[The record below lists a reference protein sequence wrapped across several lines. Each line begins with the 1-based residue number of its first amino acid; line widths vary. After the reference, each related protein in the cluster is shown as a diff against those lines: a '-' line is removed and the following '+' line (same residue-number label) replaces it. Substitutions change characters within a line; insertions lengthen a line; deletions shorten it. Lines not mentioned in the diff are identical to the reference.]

1 VYGPVKV
8 NLKQQFL
15 DELEGFIQNT
25 NIHVLV
31 GGDFNLVRKIEEK
44 SSGNANSHWMNA
56 FNEFVARIE
65 LRELHRSGGQYT

>member
-1 VYGPVKV
+1 MYGPVKV

-25 NIHVLV
+25 NIHVLFR
-31 GGDFNLVRKIEEK
+31 GDFNLVRKIEEK
-44 SSGNANSHWMNA
+44 SSDNANSDLMNS

-65 LRELHRSGGQYT
+65 LRELHRSRGQYT